1 MKSYSS
7 LANILSLIGALTMV
21 LGTIFLLQSKSVIGP
36 ATSFMYR
43 NPEWTVNGY
52 ASIII
57 GILLF
62 GIGLFLKVASRP
74 TKNS

>member
-36 ATSFMYR
+36 TASFMYR

-52 ASIII
+52 VTILI
-57 GILLF
+57 GTLLL
-62 GIGLFLKVASRP
+62 GIGLFLNVTSRL
-74 TKNS
+74 TKNR